1 MGESVLSPAER
12 AEVERIVGGAIA
24 TEAIVWERPQVVRI
38 ETATDRFI
46 AKRPWRDG
54 SADPPETARLVH
66 RAERAALELLSAMP
80 DSPAPAL
87 LGASDD
93 VDILVMEHLPPA
105 PSVADAL
112 LGDDRAAADAAVVG
126 LAETLARVHAWTT
139 DREPEYQAIRRRLDL
154 PRESQRWSDVT
165 DAGIDQF
172 RRTAAALGVETP
184 PVFEAEARQ
193 VVERLRAP
201 GWWRGLVHGDPCP
214 DNTSVIDGQ
223 VRLFDFEHTNFG
235 SVLLDA
241 SYVMAP
247 FPTCWCFGRL
257 PPALSERAVAAYRRV
272 LATVHP
278 EAADDEAWGGALAV
292 ALCSWILARGAVVER
307 AVTEDGEWGTTTIR
321 PRLLQ
326 WMDAFLAAESS
337 ELPGLTAT
345 IADLRAALGDRWS
358 DARLPDYPS
367 LPTPGDHPTVQAP
380 AWFQGWP
387 A

>member
-1 MGESVLSPAER
+1 MGEEVLSPAER
-12 AEVERIVGGAIA
+12 SEVARLVGAPIV
-24 TEAIVWERPQVVRI
+24 TEAIVWERPQVVRV

-80 DSPAPAL
+80 GSPAPAL

-112 LGDDRAAADAAVVG
+112 LADDREAAEAAVVG
-126 LAETLARVHAWTT
+126 LAEMLARVHAWTA

-165 DAGIDQF
+165 DVGIEQF
-172 RRTAAALGVETP
+172 RRTAAALGVDAP
-184 PVFEAEARQ
+184 PAVEAEARH
-193 VVERLRAP
+193 VVEQLRAR

-223 VRLFDFEHTNFG
+223 VRLFDFEHTNYG

-257 PPALSERAVAAYRRV
+257 PPAISERAVAAYRAV

-278 EAADDEAWGGALAV
+278 EAADDERWGAELGVALA
-292 ALCSWILARGAVVER
+292 SWVLARGQVIETAM
-307 AVTEDGEWGTTTIR
+307 TDDGEWGTTTMR

-326 WMDAFLAAESS
+326 WMDAFLAVRSS
-337 ELPGLTAT
+337 GLPAVTRT
-345 IADLRAALGDRWS
+345 IAALRDELGAHWA

-367 LPTPGDHPTVQAP
+367 LPTPGDHPRVEAP
-380 AWFQGWP
+380 AWFQGWT